1 MVTVLER
8 RLDKMIL
15 RAPADCV
22 VNIIAAELGENV
34 RAGQPVLMVEAA
46 GEQWLPFNTRDHLGG
61 RAVGRTVN
69 VMRNDANAATKAV
82 VTELRP
88 LGVFAP
94 GRLGDR
100 GS

>member
-22 VNIIAAELGENV
+22 VSIIAAELGENV
-34 RAGQPVLMVEAA
+34 RAGRPVLVVNAP
-46 GEQWLPFNTRDHLGG
+46 GEQWLSFTAPDHLDG
-61 RAVGRTVN
+61 RAVGRTAN
-69 VMRNDANAATKAV
+69 VMRNGANAATKAV

-94 GRLGDR
+94 GRPGDR

>member
-1 MVTVLER
+1 VVTVLER
-8 RLDKMIL
+8 RLDKVIL

-22 VNIIAAELGENV
+22 VSIIAAELGENV
-34 RAGQPVLMVEAA
+34 RPGQPVLMVEAP
-46 GEQWLPFNTRDHLGG
+46 GEQWLSFNAPDHLGG

-69 VMRNDANAATKAV
+69 VMRNGANAATEAV
-82 VTELRP
+82 VPEPRP

-94 GRLGDR
+94 GRPGDR